1 MVINEKALIREMK
14 EAYKGTGYTVA
25 VDQDDTWTV
34 SCGYW
39 LAQIDG
45 QHNVPNEILSLIVLH
60 MGMLPKAG
68 TAYRVYKTKDGPAVQ
83 DEVLS
88 VALSYIKKLD
98 IQRQETEDKPV
109 YIRATRLRLGNCRVW
124 QQAENLQILLIDPR
138 YESVIDSKNNVR
150 IVADTLFKEGE
161 ISCVYVCPVSKEQ
174 DKAQIQHLEQ
184 MQWI

>member
-1 MVINEKALIREMK
+1 MVINEKAMIREMK
-14 EAYKGTGYTVA
+14 EAYKGYGYTVA
-25 VDQDDTWTV
+25 VDHDDTWTV
-34 SCGYW
+34 SNGYW

-60 MGMLPKAG
+60 MGMLPDAG
-68 TAYRVYKTKDGPAVQ
+68 TAYRVYKTKDGPEVQ
-83 DEVLS
+83 DELLS
-88 VALSYIKKLD
+88 IALEHAKKLD
-98 IQRQETEDKPV
+98 VERQKTEEKPI
-109 YIRATRLRLGNCRVW
+109 YISATRLRLGGYRIW
-124 QQAENLQILLIDPR
+124 QQTENLQILMIDPR
-138 YESVIDSKNNVR
+138 HESVIDSKKDVR